1 MQLVRDPNPIKVKSN
16 QIKFICSNISQINI
30 GNSKSIHEQ
39 GNKAENSTNSDPKT
53 VG

>member
-1 MQLVRDPNPIKVKSN
+1 MQSLSLYYKQVIKSN